1 MRRALLSVGIFRAA
15 LLAALAA
22 LLAAVLAPTAVN
34 AQVTQV
40 QTPAPKV
47 TAAAAT
53 WQLNSEPIIL
63 GADVYFPTGDRVF
76 FDGNVMKQI
85 GQFAGVPL
93 YADATEL
100 PNSLLYVPVAG
111 STMRRYER
119 RRDGELAG
127 TEGSR
132 TPSFPV
138 ASASAPQPPDEAVAA
153 VESVPEATT
162 GSTAVEPVPTDRA
175 VAIRATI
182 PPTVPRRQ
190 RVTISTGVQLRG
202 NGGVWIQYGDVRW
215 DALGDTAVYSPDLF
229 TVVGEYHGFPVYRQT
244 QVEDGDIFIAAVKG
258 GALARYRKAAAP
270 R

>member
-1 MRRALLSVGIFRAA
+1 MRRLLLSVGILVAA
-15 LLAALAA
+15 LL
-22 LLAAVLAPTAVN
+22 AVLAPTPVT

-76 FDGNVMKQI
+76 FDGNVMKQV

-100 PNSLLYVPVAG
+100 PNSLVYVPVAG

-138 ASASAPQPPDEAVAA
+138 ASPSAQSPQDDAVAA
-153 VESVPEATT
+153 AESVAVEDRAEATT
-162 GSTAVEPVPTDRA
+162 GSAATVPIPTDR
-175 VAIRATI
+175 VVGV
-182 PPTVPRRQ
+182 PTVRSKAVPRRQ
-190 RVTISTGVQLRG
+190 NVTISTGVQLRG
-202 NGGVWIQYGDVRW
+202 NSGVWIQYGDARW
-215 DALGDTAVYSPDLF
+215 DAVGDNASYSPELF

-244 QVEDGDIFIAAVKG
+244 QVEDGDIFIASVKG
-258 GALARYRKAAAP
+258 GALARYRKAATP